1 MGVDVEEGKPMPV
14 PPVDWRATNALKR
27 LFFAHV
33 GPLIAEG
40 TVRRLEPTDLCHL
53 DALDSQRVR
62 AIRLIDRSRD
72 ASDARAMVVVTV
84 VKKTFFRRRRV
95 SR

>member
-1 MGVDVEEGKPMPV
+1 MPT
-14 PPVDWRATNALKR
+14 PPVDWEATNALKR

-33 GPLIAEG
+33 SPLIAEG

-72 ASDARAMVVVTV
+72 ASDARAMVMVTV